1 MFLTYIRAAPALA
14 IGILVVPVVGG
25 LLGVIG
31 PAFGWLPALGG
42 VALSLDSWRELADVA
57 GLERMVVVSF
67 ATGLGSA
74 LISLVLVMLFLAA
87 FLGTRVYV
95 AMQRLLSPILS
106 IPHAAAAIGF
116 AFLIAPS
123 GLLSRLLS
131 PWATGWDRPPDV
143 LIVGDPY
150 GLCMMAGLVIK
161 EVPFLLLMC
170 LAAIPQCR
178 AGERLTLARTLGY
191 RKVAAWFKA
200 VVPALYPLI
209 RLPVYA
215 VIAYASSTV
224 EVALI
229 LGPSTPPPLAV
240 AVVRWMND
248 PDLSMRFMASAGAL
262 LQLGVTVAALATWW
276 VGELLVG
283 ILSRGWLVGGGRAL
297 ADRAMGVVG
306 LLGAALSVGAAVFG
320 MAALAIWSVAG
331 FWRFPEALPR
341 GLSGRTWERAA
352 ETMWAPLV
360 NAALVGVAATALAGL
375 LVLGSLEAEVHRGRP
390 AGRRSEAILYLPL
403 LVPAVAFLFGLV
415 LLQEA
420 AGLRPG
426 FGTVIAGHVVF
437 VLPYVY
443 LSLVE
448 SYRRFDPRWG
458 HVARSLGASPQR
470 TFFRVRLP
478 MLATAVLTAAAIG
491 FAVSIGQYLP
501 TQLLGAGRVP
511 TITTEAVSLASGG
524 DRRVASAYALLQSIL
539 PALGF
544 ALALAAPR
552 LLFRGRRA
560 MRDGR

>member
-1 MFLTYIRAAPALA
+1 MFLAFVRAAPWLA
-14 IGILVVPVVGG
+14 IGFLVVPVVGG
-25 LLGVIG
+25 LLGVMG

-42 VALSLDSWRELADVA
+42 DTLTLDAWRDLAAVPGLSGMVRLSLT
-57 GLERMVVVSF
+57 
-67 ATGLGSA
+67 TGLGSA
-74 LISLVLVMLFLAA
+74 LISLALVMLFLAA
-87 FLGTRVYV
+87 FIGTPVYGW
-95 AMQRLLSPILS
+95 MQRALSPILS

-123 GLLSRLLS
+123 GLLSRLVS
-131 PWATGWDRPPDV
+131 PWATGWERPPDL
-143 LIVGDPY
+143 LIVGDPL
-150 GLCMMAGLVIK
+150 GLTMMVGLVTK

-178 AGERLTLARTLGY
+178 ATQRLTLARTLGY
-191 RKVAAWFKA
+191 RPVAAWFKA

-248 PDLSMRFMASAGAL
+248 PDLTMRFMASAGAL
-262 LQLGVTVAALATWW
+262 LQLAVTVGALATWW
-276 VGELLVG
+276 TGERLVG
-283 ILSRGWLVGGGRAL
+283 LISRGWLVDGGRWL
-297 ADRAMGVVG
+297 ADRVLGFVG
-306 LLGAALSVGAAVFG
+306 LMGAALSVGAAGLG
-320 MAALAIWSVAG
+320 MAALALWSLAG
-331 FWRFPEALPR
+331 FWRFPDALPR
-341 GLSGRTWERAA
+341 GFTGRTWERAS
-352 ETMWAPLV
+352 ETVWEPLA
-360 NAALVGVAATALAGL
+360 NAALVGVASTAIAFV
-375 LVLGSLEAEVHRGRP
+375 LVIGALEAEVQRGRP
-390 AGRRSEAILYLPL
+390 ASRRSELILYLPL
-403 LVPAVAFLFGLV
+403 LVPSVAFLFGLV

-426 FGTVIAGHVVF
+426 FGTVIASHVVF
-437 VLPYVY
+437 VLPYAY
-443 LSLVE
+443 LSMVE
-448 SYRRFDPRWG
+448 AYRRLDPRWTQ
-458 HVARSLGASPQR
+458 VARSLGASPQR
-470 TFFRVRLP
+470 AFFRVRLP
-478 MLATAVLTAAAIG
+478 LLTTACVTAAAIG

-544 ALALAAPR
+544 ALALAGPR
-552 LLFRGRRA
+552 LLFRRRRA
-560 MRDGR
+560 MRS